1 MYKRF
6 DTDSF
11 IKQNITHR
19 RDSLFREDLS
29 EFGSTLAERINN
41 RSVLV
46 IGGAG
51 TIGSSFIKAI
61 LKFKPSKLYV
71 FDINENG
78 LTELTRDLRSSI
90 GYNIPNDY
98 KTYPINFSDKIF
110 EKIFKSE
117 RGFDIVANFAAH
129 KHVRSEKDEFS
140 VEAMIENNVLK
151 AKKLLDLL
159 LEFPAEHFFCV
170 STDKAANPVNLMGAS
185 KKLMEEVI
193 LAYSKLIP
201 ITTARFANVAFS
213 NGSLLQGFIERLA
226 KKQPLSAPSDVKRY
240 FVSPEESGQLCL
252 LACILGNSGEI
263 FFPKLDAQK
272 DTHTFAE
279 IATLFLEEH
288 GLVASICK
296 SEEEARQKA
305 IAINGNTPQ
314 YPVYFFNSDTSGE
327 KAYEEFHTDNEQ
339 VDLDTF
345 NALGVVKNAVK
356 KDINEIEVIFEKLN
370 TLFTSEEL
378 DKEAIVKLM
387 TSIIPNFNHIETGKN
402 LDQKM

>member
-1 MYKRF
+1 MYKHF
-6 DTDSF
+6 DSSNF
-11 IKQNITHR
+11 IKNHITHR
-19 RDSLFREDLS
+19 ANSLFKEDLAQ
-29 EFGSTLAERINN
+29 FHSTLAERIDNK
-41 RSVLV
+41 SVVV

-61 LKFKPSKLYV
+61 LKFNPSKLYV

-78 LTELTRDLRSSI
+78 LTELTRDLRSST
-90 GYNIPNDY
+90 GYNIPLDY
-98 KTYPINFSDKIF
+98 KTYPINFSDNIF
-110 EKIFKSE
+110 EKIFRKE
-117 RGFDIVANFAAH
+117 GGFDIVANFAAH

-159 LEFPAEHFFCV
+159 LEFPAERFFCV
-170 STDKAANPVNLMGAS
+170 STDKATNPVNLMGAS

-193 LAYSKLIP
+193 LAYSRLIP

-226 KKQPLSAPSDVKRY
+226 KKQPISAPNDVKRY

-279 IATLFLEEH
+279 IASLFLKEQGME
-288 GLVASICK
+288 AYICLTD
-296 SEEEARQKA
+296 EEARQ
-305 IAINGNTPQ
+305 IVISFDEDTPQ
-314 YPVYFFNSDTSGE
+314 YPVYFFKSDTSGE
-327 KAYEEFHTDNEQ
+327 KAYEEFHTDTEQ
-339 VDLDTF
+339 VDINTF
-345 NALGVVKNAVK
+345 AALGVVKNAVK
-356 KDINEIEVIFEKLN
+356 KDIMEIDIIFEKIKN
-370 TLFTSEEL
+370 LFSSKKL
-378 DKEAIVKLM
+378 DKKAIVILM
-387 TSIIPNFNHIETGKN
+387 NSIIPNFNHIETGKS

>member
-1 MYKRF
+1 MYRHF

-11 IKQNITHR
+11 IKLNITNR
-19 RDSLFREDLS
+19 ANSLFIDDLKQFHSTLS
-29 EFGSTLAERINN
+29 ERIDNK
-41 RSVLV
+41 SVVV

-61 LKFKPSKLYV
+61 LKFNPSKLYV

-78 LTELTRDLRSSI
+78 LTELTRDLRSST
-90 GYNIPNDY
+90 GYNIPVDY

-110 EKIFKSE
+110 EKIFRKE
-117 RGFDIVANFAAH
+117 GGFDIVANFAAH

-159 LEFPAEHFFCV
+159 LEFPAERFFCV

-226 KKQPLSAPSDVKRY
+226 KKQPLAAPNDVKRY

-279 IATLFLEEH
+279 IATLFLKEQGMESH
-288 GLVASICK
+288 VCNT
-296 SEEEARQKA
+296 EEEAREKV
-305 IAINGNTPQ
+305 ISFESDTPQ
-314 YPVYFFNSDTSGE
+314 YPVYFFKSDTSGE
-327 KAYEEFHTDNEQ
+327 KAYEEFYTDTEQ
-339 VDLDTF
+339 VDLNTF
-345 NALGVVKNAVK
+345 TALGVVKNALK
-356 KDINEIEVIFEKLN
+356 KDIMEIELIFQKLN
-370 TLFTSEEL
+370 ALFLSNEL
-378 DKEAIVKLM
+378 DKKAIVRLM
-387 TSIIPNFNHIETGKN
+387 SSIIPNFNHIETGKS